1 MLERKRWKNDR
12 IWRIVVWRR
21 GGSSRVYGVR
31 NDFKLGGFCMLFSS
45 IASLL
50 AFSGTAEAFLVGV
63 CVPVAT
69 YGAIRGKK

>member
-1 MLERKRWKNDR
+1 M
-12 IWRIVVWRR
+12 
-21 GGSSRVYGVR
+21 YGVR